1 MELLITGASGF
12 VGKYVV
18 AAGLRRGHRIK
29 AIVRPETDVTG
40 IPWHDHERLELAR
53 IDLLRQPTELTAALT
68 GVEAVIHL
76 AAVKS
81 GNFDE
86 QFAGTVTTTQHLLAA
101 MAAATVARLV
111 AVSTFS
117 VYEYEQKRAHSL
129 LDEDSPLVT
138 AERVVNRDEY
148 SQTKLI
154 QEQLY
159 RKFEQEGGKVTILR
173 PGMIYGREYLWHALL
188 GAEFGSVFLRIGT
201 RGTLPL
207 SYVENCAEAMIIA
220 AESEAAI
227 GQTLNIVDDNLP
239 TQGQYTQALK
249 QRHPSPKLY
258 YCPWVVIKA
267 IAGFGWWMN
276 QTFLK
281 GGVKMPGIAVPAK
294 LHSRFKPLRYTNQR
308 AKTVLNWQPKY
319 SFTASLDRSCGDL
332 ELLKV

>member
-18 AAGLRRGHRIK
+18 AAGLRRGHRVK
-29 AIVRPETDVTG
+29 AVVRPETDVTG
-40 IPWHDHERLELAR
+40 IPWHDHERLELVR
-53 IDLLRQPTELTAALT
+53 LDLGQPTELTAALR

-81 GNFDE
+81 GDFDQ
-86 QFAGTVTTTQHLLAA
+86 QFAGTVRTTEALFAA
-101 MAAATVARLV
+101 MTAAKVSRLV

-117 VYEYEQKRAHSL
+117 VYEYERKRAHSL

-138 AERVVNRDEY
+138 AERVKDRDAY
-148 SQTKLI
+148 CQTKLI
-154 QEQLY
+154 QEQLC
-159 RKFEQEGGKVTILR
+159 REFAAKGGKVTILR

-188 GAEFGSVFLRIGT
+188 GAEFGSVLLRIGS
-201 RGTLPL
+201 RGILPL

-227 GQTLNIVDDNLP
+227 GQTLNIVDDHLP
-239 TQGQYTQALK
+239 TQGQYTQELK
-249 QRHPSPKLY
+249 QRYPAPKLY
-258 YCPWVVIKA
+258 YCPWVVMKS
-267 IAGFGWWMN
+267 IAGFGWWIN

-281 GGVKMPGIAVPAK
+281 GRAKMPGIIVPAR
-294 LHSRFKPLRYTNQR
+294 LHGRFKPLRYTNQR
-308 AKTVLNWQPKY
+308 AKVVLNWQPQY

>member
-1 MELLITGASGF
+1 MKLLITGASGF

-18 AAGLRRGHRIK
+18 AEGLRRGHTIK
-29 AIVRPETDVTG
+29 AIVRPQTDVTR
-40 IPWHDHERLELAR
+40 IPWHDHECLELVR
-53 IDLLRQPTELTAALT
+53 IDLRQQAELTAALE
-68 GVEAVIHL
+68 GVDGVIHL

-81 GNFDE
+81 GDFYD
-86 QFAGTVTTTQHLLAA
+86 QFAGTVMATESLLAA
-101 MAAATVARLV
+101 MNKAAVSRLV
-111 AVSTFS
+111 AISTFS
-117 VYEYEQKRAHSL
+117 VYEYQQKRAHSL

-159 RKFEQEGGKVTILR
+159 REFEQEGGKVTILR

-188 GAEFGSVFLRIGT
+188 GAEFGSVLLRIGT
-201 RGTLPL
+201 RGILPL
-207 SYVENCAEAMIIA
+207 SYVENCAEAMIIT

-227 GQTLNIVDDNLP
+227 GQTLNIVDDHLP
-239 TQGQYTQALK
+239 TQGKYTQELK
-249 QRHPSPKLY
+249 KRHPAPKLY
-258 YCPWVVIKA
+258 YCPWVVMKS
-267 IAGFGWWMN
+267 IAGFGWWIN

-281 GGVKMPGIAVPAK
+281 GGAKMPGIVVPAK
-294 LHSRFKPLRYTNQR
+294 LHGRFKPLRYTNQR

-319 SFTASLDRSCGDL
+319 SFTASLDRSCGDG